1 MKFNVSAITA
11 AATRKMHRPA
21 LVLAKYSPALLTGFG
36 VVGMVGATVLACRA
50 TLKAEPIVTQAKAD
64 LAMIHGAHDLVI
76 SNPTETE
83 YSTLDYRRD
92 LSIVYARAGVG
103 FLKLY
108 LPALALGGVSISCIL
123 GGQGIMWKRNAAIGA
138 AYQGLQ
144 KSFSAYRE
152 RVAEEFGPEKERD
165 IRQGSHDEIVTT
177 EKDGEKVEETVR
189 KAAELADISPYA
201 KIFDEY
207 NTHWQRNADYNR
219 IFLQT
224 TQRYANDKLNA
235 MGHIFLNEVYDMLG
249 FPRTSA
255 GAMVGWVKNGD
266 GDNFVDFGLVDLDNE
281 EKRDF
286 INGWERSI
294 LLDFNVDGVIYDL
307 I

>member
-11 AATRKMHRPA
+11 AATRKVHRPA
-21 LVLAKYSPALLTGFG
+21 LVLAKYSPALLTGVG

-64 LAMIHGAHDLVI
+64 LAMIHEAHDLAI
-76 SNPTETE
+76 SNPTEIE

-123 GGQGIMWKRNAAIGA
+123 GGQGIMWKRNAAIGV

>member
-11 AATRKMHRPA
+11 AATRKVHRPA
-21 LVLAKYSPALLTGFG
+21 LVLAKYSPAILTGVG

-50 TLKAEPIVTQAKAD
+50 TLKADTIVTQMKAD
-64 LAMIHGAHDLVI
+64 LATIHEAHDLAI
-76 SNPTETE
+76 SKPTEIE

-92 LSIVYARAGVG
+92 LSIAYARAGVS

-108 LPALALGGVSISCIL
+108 LPSLALGAVSISCVL
-123 GGQGIMWKRNAAIGA
+123 GGQKVMWKRNAAIGA

-144 KSFSAYRE
+144 KSFNAYRE

-165 IRQGSHDEIVTT
+165 IRRGAYEEVVTT

-207 NTHWQRNADYNR
+207 NTHWHRNADYNR
-219 IFLQT
+219 MFLQT
-224 TQRYANDKLNA
+224 NQRYANDKLNA

-255 GAMVGWVKNGD
+255 GAMVGWIKDSD
-266 GDNFVDFGLVDLDNE
+266 GDNFVDFGLVDLDDE
-281 EKRDF
+281 QKRDF

-294 LLDFNVDGVIYDL
+294 ILDFNVDGVIYDL

>member
-1 MKFNVSAITA
+1 MKFNVGAIATA
-11 AATRKMHRPA
+11 ATSKMHRPA
-21 LVLAKYSPALLTGFG
+21 LVLAKYSPVILTGVG

-50 TLKAEPIVTQAKAD
+50 TLKAETIVIQTKSDLDMIHEARD
-64 LAMIHGAHDLVI
+64 LAI
-76 SNPTETE
+76 SETAPVE
-83 YSTLDYRRD
+83 YSTFDYRRD
-92 LSIVYARAGVG
+92 LSIAYTRAGVS

-108 LPALALGGVSISCIL
+108 LPSLALGAVSISCIL

-138 AYQGLQ
+138 AYKGLQ

-165 IRQGSHDEIVTT
+165 IRQGDHEEIVTT
-177 EKDGEKVEETVR
+177 EKDGEKVEEKVR

-207 NTHWQRNADYNR
+207 NSNWQRNADYNR
-219 IFLQT
+219 MFLQT
-224 TQRYANDKLNA
+224 NQRYANDKLNS

-255 GAMVGWVKNGD
+255 GAMVGWIKDGE

-281 EKRDF
+281 QKRDF

-294 LLDFNVDGVIYDL
+294 ILDFNVDGVIYNM